1 MPTWSL
7 IILFSV
13 INFIGFSLMLYVIGK
28 IPVVEYQIIAV
39 IMPIITEFLAFLV
52 LSEALSARYFIGL
65 IFIAIGLIISL
76 KK

>member
-1 MPTWSL
+1 M
-7 IILFSV
+7 